1 MAKLRG
7 PVFAQFDIIAI
18 GIEYNA
24 DPILGLGICLASY
37 KVTAIHQHTLTADP
51 D

>member
-7 PVFAQFDIIAI
+7 PVFAQFDVIAI

-24 DPILGLGICLASY
+24 DPILGLGICLAGH
-37 KVTAIHQHTLTADP
+37 KMTAIHQHALTAGP